1 MDNFFTFS
9 RTIAGMRALGVAVVG
24 TARAKRGWPPKEIKN
39 VKDERFNTLY
49 WINDQANYKIM
60 RWVDNNIVT
69 MVSTIHEANE
79 TIVKV
84 RKKPRITFTNRQNL
98 EAVWGNNFE
107 KAITIPKVIDN
118 YNHWMLGVDKC
129 DQLIAYYRHNLCCR

>member
-1 MDNFFTFS
+1 
-9 RTIAGMRALGVAVVG
+9 MRALGVAVVG

-39 VKDERFNTLY
+39 VKDEQFNTLY

-69 MVSTIHEANE
+69 MVSTIHEANK

-84 RKKPRITFTNRQNL
+84 RKKPQITSTNYPNL
-98 EAVWGNNFE
+98 ETVWGNNFE

-118 YNHWMLGVDKC
+118 YNHWMFGVDKC
-129 DQLIAYYRHNLCCR
+129 D